1 MSKLVSIAPVT
12 LTVKLSFTAC
22 NGNITEKGNTVLR
35 KGYAELIKAEGI
47 DAESVKVWFD
57 KGGNGDLVTI
67 ASAKALKKA
76 KVETPKAPA
85 KAPAPDAMALLA
97 SLSPEQIAAILSK
110 VKK

>member
-12 LTVKLSFTAC
+12 LTVKLSFAAC

-85 KAPAPDAMALLA
+85 KAQPDAMALLA